1 MSDSTTGESAASPT
15 TWQLALHSE
24 ELLPGSEMTF
34 DYGTSVVFLHDGK
47 VIARG
52 EGEEDVAHQTT
63 EAWVQRSPSDLIDG
77 GAAASIDWWTLSSCG
92 LHPGKNGNL
101 LLSREITI
109 ATSTCLLRCDQVD
122 FPPGGVAYLHT
133 HAGPGIRR
141 LLRGA
146 LRVQTNGESHDY
158 TAGDSWFEPGPVPVY
173 AEAASDTGAAFLR
186 VMVLPVA
193 FKGRS
198 SLTYVREEDR
208 LKPKDQRYS
217 IYLDEEITP

>member
-1 MSDSTTGESAASPT
+1 M
-15 TWQLALHSE
+15 
-24 ELLPGSEMTF
+24 
-34 DYGTSVVFLHDGK
+34 
-47 VIARG
+47 
-52 EGEEDVAHQTT
+52 
-63 EAWVQRSPSDLIDG
+63 
-77 GAAASIDWWTLSSCG
+77 
-92 LHPGKNGNL
+92 
-101 LLSREITI
+101 LLSREIRI

-141 LLRGA
+141 LLRVRCECRPTV
-146 LRVQTNGESHDY
+146 RVTIY
-158 TAGDSWFEPGPVPVY
+158 IAGDSWFEPGPVPVY

-217 IYLDEEITP
+217 IYLDEEITL